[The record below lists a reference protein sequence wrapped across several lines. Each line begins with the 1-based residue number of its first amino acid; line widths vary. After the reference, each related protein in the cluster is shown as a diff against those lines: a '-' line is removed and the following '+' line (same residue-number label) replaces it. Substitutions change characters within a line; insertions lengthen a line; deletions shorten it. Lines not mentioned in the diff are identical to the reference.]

1 MGLLNADCSLYD
13 FRFDLGINYSKI
25 VIDYGWLIEW

>member
-1 MGLLNADCSLYD
+1 MGLLNADCLYD

-25 VIDYGWLIEW
+25 VIDYRI